1 LYRTV
6 DFMKSIFLFI
16 LTLITFEVAGQSFHS
31 VDTLDYTPKE
41 LSKVIDGEI
50 VKVFSIDIDGDECK
64 DFIALVKTDQEPKFT
79 EYWISSN
86 FTIWFSKTTYFM
98 GIQYRCFMNLDNDLE
113 LEVFYATGY
122 EDGIDYYFK
131 DLDLIHSSENL
142 IFYFNRK
149 NSSGL
154 CPGVVSVSQL
164 PLCNERAHYKAS

>member
-1 LYRTV
+1 
-6 DFMKSIFLFI
+6 MKSIFLFI